1 MDNLAAALVAGMVG
15 GSNATVGKVVEILP
29 VTVPGVE
36 EPTNEQKIAFLLNGL
51 INGDG
56 TEENPGL
63 LTEEIKQQV
72 GDFAANVC
80 ESFIQ
85 DDNSA
90 TGGTENNG
98 EIDFVLPN
106 GNIVV
111 SGGNLT
117 GETYQNLDDALLAIK
132 RDTDG
137 EGPYTLYLNKD
148 EDFLMYEETAGLSC
162 YYAMRN
168 VDKPLVIDGQ
178 GHTLGVAVCQETV
191 QE

>member
-137 EGPYTLYLNKD
+137 EGPLHPVSEQRRRLPD
-148 EDFLMYEETAGLSC
+148 VRRD
-162 YYAMRN
+162 RR
-168 VDKPLVIDGQ
+168 PLLLLCDAQCG
-178 GHTLGVAVCQETV
+178 
-191 QE
+191 